1 MLIPGQMFNN
11 RYMIMQEIA
20 EGGQSIVYMAQ
31 DRSAFDRLVAVKEF
45 KMNSVALA
53 DLHAAIDQF
62 EKTASLLA
70 HLNHPNIAQIYEYV
84 TLGNVPYLVTEFV
97 NGNTL
102 EQHLRASPNGLPEE
116 QVKQWGAQ
124 LCDVLAYLHSQTPPI
139 IFRDLKPDNI
149 MLAPTGMLKL
159 IDFGIARTFKLGRAA
174 DTELLGTP
182 GYSPPEQYGRG
193 QTGPYSDVYALGATL
208 LRVATGYDPSL
219 TPFQLPHADKVRPDI
234 SRSFSEALTCS
245 TDLDYRKRFPTMHAF
260 RQALTSPAKPARA
273 PNLPLA
279 AGVLSVVALVALI
292 VAALAAT
299 GLLSGLSPAPAVVAS
314 SPTVKAAESAT
325 EPTAET
331 TATPA
336 PTFTSMPTD
345 TPAATNTP
353 DSTATLAAERTK
365 IAGDLYGTA
374 TAEVAASK
382 PSATTPPQ
390 NTTGG
395 PTATQEPAGP
405 SSGPSATPAPA
416 ATTTDAKAMFSFE
429 KPFTWQR
436 GDQPYGE
443 MSFSTE
449 QAHDGSGSAKITYN
463 FPSVE
468 NDFVVFRNNSALPA
482 QATGMAAWVYGDKS
496 GHFLNIWVEDSA
508 GEVRQFSFGRIYHE
522 GWRSMVA
529 WFDVTLPWPQ
539 THISGP
545 EKNALQPPYKFYGL
559 VLDRVGGSSKGTI
572 YMDQMNVTTQQPPAH
587 ATTPQPADT
596 TAPAENTPAVTDQA
610 TNTPQPP
617 PSTLTVCNPSMK
629 GVSNMC
635 IGNNPVPQGGSTY
648 AIWRIETTFKEGCF
662 DSGDGRGCVGPITS
676 QMRVE
681 LTDISGPRTITLSW
695 TDDELKH
702 YTDSLTIQVSQ

>member
-45 KMNSVALA
+45 KMNSVALV

-102 EQHLRASPNGLPEE
+102 EQHLRASPNGLPED

-219 TPFQLPHADKVRPDI
+219 TPFQLPHADKVRSEI
-234 SRSFSEALTCS
+234 SRSFSEALASS
-245 TDLDYRKRFPTMHAF
+245 TDLDYRKRFPTMRAF
-260 RQALTSPAKPARA
+260 RQALVSPAKPARA

-292 VAALAAT
+292 VAALATT

-314 SPTVKAAESAT
+314 SPTVTATELAAEA
-325 EPTAET
+325 

-336 PTFTSMPTD
+336 PTFTPGYTDTPAPTD

-353 DSTATLAAERTK
+353 DSAATLAAERTK

-374 TAEVAASK
+374 TAEAATSK
-382 PSATTPPQ
+382 PPATTPPQ
-390 NTTGG
+390 PVTEG
-395 PTATQEPAGP
+395 PTSTKAPA
-405 SSGPSATPAPA
+405 GPSATPAPA
-416 ATTTDAKAMFSFE
+416 VTTTDAKAMFSFE

-449 QAHDGSGSAKITYN
+449 QAHDGQGSAKITYN
-463 FPSVE
+463 YPSVQD
-468 NDFVVFRNNSALPA
+468 DFVVFRNGAALSA
-482 QATGMAAWVYGDKS
+482 QATGMAAWVYGDGS

-508 GEVRQFSFGRIYHE
+508 GEVRQFSFGRIYHN

-539 THISGP
+539 THISGQD
-545 EKNALQPPYKFYGL
+545 KAALQPPYKFYAL
-559 VLDRVGGSSKGTI
+559 VLDRVSGSNTGTI
-572 YMDQMNVTTQQPPAH
+572 YVDEMNVTTQQPPAH

-596 TAPAENTPAVTDQA
+596 TAPAENTPAA
-610 TNTPQPP
+610 TNTPPPP
-617 PSTLTVCNPSMK
+617 PSSLTVCNPSMK

-635 IGNNPVPQGGSTY
+635 VGNNPVPQGGSTH

-681 LTDISGPRTITLSW
+681 LTDISSPRTITLSW